1 MSAKYI
7 FVTGGVV
14 SSLGKGLA
22 AASIGALLESRGLRV
37 NLMKFDPYLNVD
49 PGTMSPFQHGE
60 VFVTDDGAETDL
72 DLGHYERFTHAHLS
86 RDNNLTTG
94 RIYESII
101 TKERRGDYLGK
112 TVQVIPHVTN
122 EIKNAMRKVA
132 ANVDVAIVEIGG
144 TVGDIESL
152 PFLEA
157 IRQMRQELGRENTV
171 FVHVTLV
178 PWIAAAQELKTK
190 PTQHSVKELLSIG
203 IQADILLCR
212 TDRFLS
218 RDVKSK
224 IAAFCNVEDRAVIT
238 AKDVDSIYECPLVF
252 HQEGVDALALKY
264 LHIDAKEADLSKWQ
278 DLVHRA
284 YNPQDE
290 VRIGIVG
297 KYVEYEDSYKSL
309 KEALT
314 HGALAKNLKL
324 RVTWIEAEG
333 LESKHE
339 GDESYKSQLQG
350 FDGILVPGGFGKRGI
365 EGMLNAIRYARENN
379 IPYFGICLGMQTA
392 CIEFARNVCGLA
404 HANSSEFD
412 PAAQHRIIY
421 KLRELTGVEEMGGTM
436 RLGAWTCILQP
447 DSLAAKAYT
456 NSLTGNVSGAATD
469 ESQRNNVILSEAKDL
484 DVSDGSVAAQ
494 RENVI
499 QTLSAA
505 KGKDLQSGDVP
516 QNAAAQG
523 QSSRDDHHHQVLE
536 ISERHRHRYEFNREY
551 EALLTGAG
559 LRITGTT
566 PDATYVEIVEIPSH
580 PFFLGCQFHP
590 EFKSKPLEPHPLFR
604 AFIEASYGNRQTGQ
618 TRIIDAFDSQSSD
631 AVHLRVD

>member
-1 MSAKYI
+1 MTAKYI

-22 AASIGALLESRGLRV
+22 AASIGCLLESRGLKV

-72 DLGHYERFTHAHLS
+72 DLGHYERYTHARLS

-94 RIYESII
+94 RIYEQII

-132 ANVDVAIVEIGG
+132 ASTDAQITIVEIGG

-190 PTQHSVKELLSIG
+190 PTQHSVKEMLSIG
-203 IQADILLCR
+203 IQPDILLCR
-212 TDRFLS
+212 CDRFLS
-218 RDVKSK
+218 HDIKGK
-224 IAAFCNVEDRAVIT
+224 IALFCNLEEQAVIA
-238 AKDVDSIYECPLVF
+238 AKDVVSIYEVPLNF
-252 HQEGVDALALKY
+252 AQEGVDSLALRY
-264 LHIDAKEADLSKWQ
+264 LHVDAPPADLSKWRA
-278 DLVHRA
+278 LVDRC
-284 YNPQDE
+284 YNPKDE
-290 VRIGIVG
+290 VSIAIVG

-309 KEALT
+309 KEALV
-314 HGALAKNLKL
+314 HGALAENLKL
-324 RVTWIEAEG
+324 KVTWIEAEG
-333 LESKHE
+333 LEGQHP
-339 GDESYKSQLQG
+339 GDRSYEPQLEG

-365 EGMLNAIRYARENN
+365 EGMLNAIRYAREKKV
-379 IPYFGICLGMQTA
+379 PYFGICLGMQTA
-392 CIEFARNVCGLA
+392 CIEYARNVCGLA
-404 HANSSEFD
+404 GANSSEFD
-412 PAAQHRIIY
+412 PATPHRVIY

-436 RLGAWTCILQP
+436 RLGAWTCVLEP
-447 DSLAAKAYT
+447 GSLASQAYHET
-456 NSLTGNVSGAATD
+456 
-469 ESQRNNVILSEAKDL
+469 
-484 DVSDGSVAAQ
+484 
-494 RENVI
+494 
-499 QTLSAA
+499 
-505 KGKDLQSGDVP
+505 
-516 QNAAAQG
+516 
-523 QSSRDDHHHQVLE
+523 E

-566 PDATYVEIVEIPSH
+566 PDATYVEIVEIPGH

-590 EFKSKPLEPHPLFR
+590 EFKSKPLEPHPLFHN
-604 AFIEASYGNRQTGQ
+604 FVVASYRNRLAAGRTPE
-618 TRIIDAFDSQSSD
+618 TQSASHV
-631 AVHLRVD
+631 ALTAEGAPTLAYINQPIAR

>member
-22 AASIGALLESRGLRV
+22 AASIGCLLEARGLRV

-72 DLGHYERFTHAHLS
+72 DLGHYERFTHAKLS

-94 RIYESII
+94 RIYEQII

-132 ANVDVAIVEIGG
+132 QDTDVAIVEIGG

-157 IRQMRQELGRENTV
+157 IRQMRQDLGRENTC
-171 FVHVTLV
+171 FVHVTLI

-190 PTQHSVKELLSIG
+190 PTQHSVKEMLSIG
-203 IQADILLCR
+203 IQPDILLCR
-212 TDRFLS
+212 SDRAVP
-218 RDVKSK
+218 REMRQK
-224 IAAFCNVEDRAVIT
+224 IAAFCNVEEAAVI
-238 AKDVDSIYECPLVF
+238 AARDVPSIYEVPLNF
-252 HQEGVDALALKY
+252 AQEGVDSLALKY
-264 LHIDAKEADLSKWQ
+264 LHIETPAPDLSKWQ
-278 DLVHRA
+278 DIVYRA

-290 VRIGIVG
+290 VSIAIVG

-309 KEALT
+309 KEALV
-314 HGALAKNLKL
+314 HGALAHNLKL

-333 LESKHE
+333 LETRDAE
-339 GDESYKSQLQG
+339 GRPTLEFSHQLVG

-365 EGMLNAIRYARENN
+365 EGMLNAIRFARETGT
-379 IPYFGICLGMQTA
+379 PYFGICLGMQTA
-392 CIEFARNVCGLA
+392 CIEYARNVCGLKD
-404 HANSSEFD
+404 ANSGEFD
-412 PAAQHRIIY
+412 PATPHRIIY

-436 RLGAWTCILQP
+436 RLGAWPCVLEP
-447 DSLAAKAYT
+447 GSLAAQAYGT
-456 NSLTGNVSGAATD
+456 T
-469 ESQRNNVILSEAKDL
+469 
-484 DVSDGSVAAQ
+484 
-494 RENVI
+494 
-499 QTLSAA
+499 
-505 KGKDLQSGDVP
+505 
-516 QNAAAQG
+516 
-523 QSSRDDHHHQVLE
+523 E

-551 EALLTGAG
+551 EPILTGGG
-559 LRITGTT
+559 LRLTGTT
-566 PDATYVEIVEIPSH
+566 PDATYVEIVEIPGH

-604 AFIEASYGNRQTGQ
+604 DFVAASYRNRLIQTNA
-618 TRIIDAFDSQSSD
+618 TATEH
-631 AVHLRVD
+631 AAALPPA

>member
-22 AASIGALLESRGLRV
+22 AASIGCLLEARGIKI

-72 DLGHYERFTHAHLS
+72 DLGHYERFTHARLT

-94 RIYESII
+94 RIYEQII

-132 ANVDVAIVEIGG
+132 QDCEVAIVEIGG

-157 IRQMRQELGRENTV
+157 IRQMRQELGRENTC
-171 FVHVTLV
+171 FCHMTLV

-190 PTQHSVKELLSIG
+190 PTQHSVKEMLSIG
-203 IQADILLCR
+203 IQPDILLCR
-212 TDRFLS
+212 ADRAVP
-218 RDVKSK
+218 REMRTK
-224 IAAFCNVEDRAVIT
+224 IAAFCNVEDKAVII
-238 AKDVDSIYECPLVF
+238 ARDVPSIYEVPLNLAE
-252 HQEGVDALALKY
+252 QGVDTLALKY
-264 LHIDAKEADLSKWQ
+264 LHLETKEADLSKWQ
-278 DLVHRA
+278 DIVQRA
-284 YNPQDE
+284 YHPRDE
-290 VRIGIVG
+290 VSIAIVG

-309 KEALT
+309 KEALV
-314 HGALAKNLKL
+314 HGALAHNLKL
-324 RVTWIEAEG
+324 QVTWIEAEG
-333 LESKHE
+333 LEAHNYE
-339 GDESYKSQLQG
+339 EQLKG

-365 EGMLNAIRYARENN
+365 EGMLNAIRYARENR

-392 CIEFARNVCGLA
+392 CIEYARNVCGLA
-404 HANSSEFD
+404 HANSGEFD
-412 PAAQHRIIY
+412 PATPHRIIY

-436 RLGAWTCILQP
+436 RLGAWTCVLEP
-447 DSLAAKAYT
+447 DSLAAKAYGT
-456 NSLTGNVSGAATD
+456 T
-469 ESQRNNVILSEAKDL
+469 
-484 DVSDGSVAAQ
+484 
-494 RENVI
+494 
-499 QTLSAA
+499 
-505 KGKDLQSGDVP
+505 
-516 QNAAAQG
+516 
-523 QSSRDDHHHQVLE
+523 E

-551 EALLTGAG
+551 EAVLTGGG
-559 LRITGTT
+559 LRLTGTT
-566 PDATYVEIVEIPSH
+566 PDATYVEIVEIPTH

-604 AFIEASYGNRQTGQ
+604 DFIGAAYKNREAHARS
-618 TRIIDAFDSQSSD
+618 IVHE
-631 AVHLRVD
+631 AVTPHTAVPAAKA

>member
-22 AASIGALLESRGLRV
+22 AASIGCLLEARGLRV

-72 DLGHYERFTHAHLS
+72 DLGHYERFTHAKLT

-94 RIYESII
+94 RIYEQII

-132 ANVDVAIVEIGG
+132 ADCDVAIVEIGG

-157 IRQMRQELGRENTV
+157 IRQMRQDLGRDNTC
-171 FVHVTLV
+171 FVHVTLI

-190 PTQHSVKELLSIG
+190 PTQHSVKEMLSIG
-203 IQADILLCR
+203 IQPDILLCR
-212 TDRFLS
+212 SDRAVP
-218 RDVKSK
+218 REMRQK
-224 IAAFCNVEDRAVIT
+224 IALFCNVEEPAVI
-238 AKDVDSIYECPLVF
+238 AARDVTSIYEVPLTF
-252 HQEGVDALALKY
+252 AAEGVDTLALKY
-264 LHIDAKEADLSKWQ
+264 LRIDAPLPDLARWQ
-278 DLVHRA
+278 DIVHRA
-284 YNPQDE
+284 YNPKDE
-290 VRIGIVG
+290 VNIAIVG

-309 KEALT
+309 KEALV
-314 HGALAKNLKL
+314 HGALAHNLKL
-324 RVTWIEAEG
+324 RVTWLEAEG
-333 LESKHE
+333 LETRDPE
-339 GDESYKSQLQG
+339 GRPTNEYVAQLEG

-365 EGMLNAIRYARENN
+365 EGMLNAIRYARETLT
-379 IPYFGICLGMQTA
+379 PYFGICLGMQTA
-392 CIEFARNVCGLA
+392 CIEYARNVCGL
-404 HANSSEFD
+404 HDANSGEFD
-412 PAAQHRIIY
+412 PATPYRIIY

-436 RLGAWTCILQP
+436 RLGAWDCVLEP
-447 DSLAAKAYT
+447 GSLAAHAYGT
-456 NSLTGNVSGAATD
+456 T
-469 ESQRNNVILSEAKDL
+469 
-484 DVSDGSVAAQ
+484 
-494 RENVI
+494 
-499 QTLSAA
+499 
-505 KGKDLQSGDVP
+505 
-516 QNAAAQG
+516 
-523 QSSRDDHHHQVLE
+523 E

-551 EALLTGAG
+551 EAILSGGG

-566 PDATYVEIVEIPSH
+566 PDSTYVEIVEIPTH

-590 EFKSKPLEPHPLFR
+590 EFKSKPLEPHPIFR
-604 AFIEASYGNRQTGQ
+604 DFIAASYQNHVRLAPDFVAEGAR
-618 TRIIDAFDSQSSD
+618 SSNK
-631 AVHLRVD
+631 

>member
-22 AASIGALLESRGLRV
+22 AASIGCLLESRGLKV

-72 DLGHYERFTHAHLS
+72 DLGHYERFTHAKLT

-94 RIYESII
+94 RIYEQII

-132 ANVDVAIVEIGG
+132 AEGDVTLVEIGG

-178 PWIAAAQELKTK
+178 PWITAAQELKTK

-203 IQADILLCR
+203 IQPDILLCR
-212 TDRFLS
+212 TDRSLS
-218 RDVKSK
+218 REVKGK
-224 IAAFCNVEDRAVIT
+224 IALFCNLEDQAVIT
-238 AKDVDSIYECPLVF
+238 ARDVESIYEVPLTF
-252 HQEGVDALALKY
+252 ANEGVDRLALRY
-264 LHIDAKEADLSKWQ
+264 LRIETPEPDLSKWS
-278 DLVHRA
+278 DLVRRC
-284 YNPQDE
+284 YNPADE
-290 VRIGIVG
+290 VSIAIVG

-309 KEALT
+309 KEALV
-314 HGALAKNLKL
+314 HGALAHNLKL
-324 RVTWIEAEG
+324 TVTWIEAEG
-333 LESKHE
+333 LEE
-339 GDESYKSQLQG
+339 PEYKEQLRG

-365 EGMLNAIRYARENN
+365 EGMLNAIRYARERRV
-379 IPYFGICLGMQTA
+379 PYFGICLGMQTA
-392 CIEFARNVCGLA
+392 CIEYARNVCGLA
-404 HANSSEFD
+404 GANSSEFD
-412 PAAQHRIIY
+412 PATPHRIIY

-436 RLGAWTCILQP
+436 RLGAWTCQLEP
-447 DSLAAKAYT
+447 GSLAAKAY
-456 NSLTGNVSGAATD
+456 
-469 ESQRNNVILSEAKDL
+469 
-484 DVSDGSVAAQ
+484 
-494 RENVI
+494 
-499 QTLSAA
+499 
-505 KGKDLQSGDVP
+505 GKT
-516 QNAAAQG
+516 
-523 QSSRDDHHHQVLE
+523 E

-559 LRITGTT
+559 LNITGTT
-566 PDATYVEIVEIPSH
+566 PDGTYVEIVEIPGH

-590 EFKSKPLEPHPLFR
+590 EFKSKPLEPHPLFEK
-604 AFIEASYGNRQTGQ
+604 FIKASYANRVKHRQPQ
-618 TRIIDAFDSQSSD
+618 HDAEPAKVEVVQG
-631 AVHLRVD
+631 

>member
-22 AASIGALLESRGLRV
+22 AASIGSLLESRGLKV

-72 DLGHYERFTHAHLS
+72 DLGHYERFTHAKLT
-86 RDNNLTTG
+86 RDNNWTTG
-94 RIYESII
+94 RIYEQII

-122 EIKNAMRKVA
+122 EIRNAMRKVA
-132 ANVDVAIVEIGG
+132 AEGDVTIVEIGG

-157 IRQMRQELGRENTV
+157 IRQVRQELGRENTV

-178 PWIAAAQELKTK
+178 PWIGAAQELKTK

-203 IQADILLCR
+203 IQPDILLCR

-218 RDVKSK
+218 RELKSK
-224 IAAFCNVEDRAVIT
+224 IALFCNLEDQAVIT
-238 AKDVDSIYECPLVF
+238 AKDVESIYEVPLTF
-252 HQEGVDALALKY
+252 AREGVDRLALKY
-264 LHIDAKEADLSKWQ
+264 LHIETPEPDLSKWS
-278 DLVHRA
+278 DLVRRC
-284 YNPQDE
+284 YNPADE
-290 VRIGIVG
+290 VSIAITG

-309 KEALT
+309 KEALV
-314 HGALAKNLKL
+314 HGALKLNLKL
-324 RVTWIEAEG
+324 NVTWIEAEG
-333 LESKHE
+333 LEE
-339 GDESYKSQLQG
+339 PGYEEQLRG

-365 EGMLNAIRYARENN
+365 EGMLNAIRYARERQV
-379 IPYFGICLGMQTA
+379 PYFGICLGMQTA
-392 CIEFARNVCGLA
+392 CIEYARNVCGLA
-404 HANSSEFD
+404 GANSSEFD
-412 PAAQHRIIY
+412 PATPHRVIY

-436 RLGAWTCILQP
+436 RLGAWTCLLQP
-447 DSLAAKAYT
+447 GSLAAKAY
-456 NSLTGNVSGAATD
+456 
-469 ESQRNNVILSEAKDL
+469 
-484 DVSDGSVAAQ
+484 
-494 RENVI
+494 
-499 QTLSAA
+499 
-505 KGKDLQSGDVP
+505 GKT
-516 QNAAAQG
+516 
-523 QSSRDDHHHQVLE
+523 E

-559 LRITGTT
+559 LNITGTT
-566 PDATYVEIVEIPSH
+566 PDGTYVEIVEIPGH

-590 EFKSKPLEPHPLFR
+590 EFKSKPLEPHPLF
-604 AFIEASYGNRQTGQ
+604 AKFIEASYANRVKSRQVRAVPAKVEVGQ
-618 TRIIDAFDSQSSD
+618 R
-631 AVHLRVD
+631 